1 MERIRFYFENE
12 RKNQW
17 VNILDST
24 LLVVL
29 IICFCCSPCLGI
41 QEFLNEHLGVT
52 DFGANVIVV
61 LGTIFLGYLEQFIT
75 YQIDKRIHK

>member
-1 MERIRFYFENE
+1 MKRIRFYFENE

-17 VNILDST
+17 IGILDST

-29 IICFCCSPCLGI
+29 IVCFCCSPFLGI

-52 DFGANVIVV
+52 DFWANGIVV
-61 LGTIFLGYLEQFIT
+61 LGTILLAYLEQLIT
-75 YQIDKRIHK
+75 YQIDKRIH